1 MEPEDYQNWL
11 GGGVLDETPEEVGA
25 RLFSQ
30 LNCITCHSDQAGARG
45 PSLNGK
51 FGTEEVLANGERIV
65 INEAYIRE
73 SILNPRIKLVS
84 GYPSIMPTYQGQITE
99 TNIFNLISYIK
110 SLPSTEGAQ

>member
-1 MEPEDYQNWL
+1 M
-11 GGGVLDETPEEVGA
+11 GGGLVDESPEEAGA

-51 FGTEEVLANGERIV
+51 FGTEEVLKSGERIL
-65 INEAYIRE
+65 IDEAYIRE
-73 SILNPRIKLVS
+73 SIVNPRIRLVA
-84 GYPSIMPTYQGQITE
+84 GYPAIMPTYQGQITE